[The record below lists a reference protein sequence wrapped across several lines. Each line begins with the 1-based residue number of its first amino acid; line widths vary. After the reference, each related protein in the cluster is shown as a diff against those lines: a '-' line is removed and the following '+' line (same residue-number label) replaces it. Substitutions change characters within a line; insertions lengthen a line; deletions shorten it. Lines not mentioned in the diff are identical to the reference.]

1 MPVKT
6 HTKKKFLENF
16 QKSVIQGR
24 RLLKT
29 ANHRWADRLLTD
41 LYFEIEKTEWLDL
54 QKKHQLIMI
63 ISNSWWMYINSLIKR
78 TNDEIDVDIIRY
90 IDAYK
95 RFFAFLAK
103 LDDFYLFNNFATNL
117 LKTFIEMEDLSQTG
131 ITKFINSY
139 SVKVI
144 ERGEQLKL
152 VELQILLMYLRKSVI
167 PQEYFHYSMEILGKI
182 LFKLDPSKR
191 ALFLYVILEN
201 ININYQ
207 LTPESDNFVKE
218 MVKILSHRIPGY
230 LKNEFSNLN
239 KIVINEKTHSQVLEE
254 LEELISYLNYIG
266 EFSWIIII
274 VKHMFSKMR
283 KYQSY
288 GDAVT
293 YIRKYIDFSIN
304 RNKFE
309 IAFEIYDF
317 LEDLF
322 LYQTDLGYDNILI
335 ELWVEACKK
344 FVDMKEKRFLLQSLE
359 KLDTHLKVP
368 QTNAQIYHYFY
379 TCNFLW
385 QFKSLFFSLDQKDF
399 WRMVFYRAVYEEQD
413 FPLATKILPLLDKK
427 IVPMISNP
435 EKLFEE
441 TKALEREIY
450 SFESPGID
458 TQVLDKEFVIEQ
470 MIFRIN
476 SKGLISYRM
485 ISNEGQIIEGRVK
498 DEFWNDMQILELYSD
513 IFSDKEKR
521 EFDFSLTDFGK
532 ILYLFLPRTIRT
544 ILKKFEIKSLELI
557 PEIYFILD
565 QMTIPFELVY
575 DNNFFL
581 LKYSIGY
588 IIGEPPLG
596 GISFDKPGDSP
607 QSSDQNI
614 KYNVLII
621 DSMNSKGPLKWNE
634 KNKSQDLIFPFIAGR
649 SELDF
654 ISDFFANRTQVKKMT
669 VLSES
674 KSTRDNI
681 LDCVSQE
688 EYHII
693 HIVGNIFYSKWNPSN
708 SFLLTNSNEIVKISD
723 INAAV
728 ISNPYEIK
736 PLIFVNT
743 QLFDVIGLKM
753 NNVVRIFG
761 DIAEQF
767 NYDEITGIV
776 SHNYPIFDE
785 ETQEFTKNFYD
796 HIFKNFGQGISL
808 LKARQICMAN
818 KMVELAQKKA
828 EELTIEDGT
837 ITIDVESSLAI
848 SSYSL
853 YGKPWKKV
861 Q

>member
-1 MPVKT
+1 MTVKT
-6 HTKKKFLENF
+6 KIKKNFLQNF
-16 QKSVIQGR
+16 QKSIIQGR
-24 RLLKT
+24 RLLQS

-41 LYFEIEKTEWLDL
+41 LYFEIEKTEWLDV
-54 QKKHQLIMI
+54 QKKHQLVMI
-63 ISNSWWMYINSLIKR
+63 ISNSWWMYINSLIRR
-78 TNDEIDVDIIRY
+78 TNGEIDVNIIRY

-95 RFFAFLAK
+95 RFFSFLAK
-103 LDDFYLFNNFATNL
+103 LDDFYLFNSFATNL
-117 LKTFIEMEDLSQTG
+117 LKTFIEMEDLSQNG

-139 SVKVI
+139 CIKVI
-144 ERGEQLKL
+144 ERDEQLKL

-182 LFKLDPSKR
+182 LFKLEPSKR
-191 ALFLYVILEN
+191 GLFLYVILEH

-207 LTPESDNFVKE
+207 LSPNSDDFVKD

-230 LKNEFSNLN
+230 LKDEFSNLSKIVVN
-239 KIVINEKTHSQVLEE
+239 KITYREFIEE
-254 LEELISYLNYIG
+254 LENLVSYLNYIG

-274 VKHMFSKMR
+274 VKNMFSKIQR
-283 KYQSY
+283 FQSY

-293 YIRKYIDFSIN
+293 FIRKFIDFSIN

-344 FVDMKEKRFLLQSLE
+344 FVDMKEKKFLLQSLE
-359 KLDTHLKVP
+359 KLDTHLKLP

-399 WRMVFYRAVYEEQD
+399 WRMIFYRAVYEEQT
-413 FPLATKILPLLDKK
+413 FGLASKIISFLDKN
-427 IVPMISNP
+427 IASMITDP
-435 EKLFEE
+435 ENLYNE
-441 TKALEREIY
+441 TKTLEQEIY
-450 SFESPGID
+450 AFETVNSNAS
-458 TQVLDKEFVIEQ
+458 VLDREFVIEQ

-485 ISNEGQIIEGRVK
+485 ISNEAQILEGQIK
-498 DEFWNDMQILELYSD
+498 DEFWNDRQVLDIYSD
-513 IFSDKEKR
+513 IFSNKEQK
-521 EFDFSLTDFGK
+521 EFDLSLTDFGQ
-532 ILYLFLPRTIRT
+532 ILYLFLPFAIRN
-544 ILKKFEIKSLELI
+544 ILKRFEIKSLEFV

-588 IIGEPPLG
+588 IIGEPNLG
-596 GISFDKPGDSP
+596 GISFDRKNLPLRENDE
-607 QSSDQNI
+607 NNT
-614 KYNVLII
+614 YNVLII
-621 DSMNSKGPLKWNE
+621 DTMNSKGPLKWDE
-634 KNKSQDLIFPFIAGR
+634 KNKAKELIFPFEAGR
-649 SELDF
+649 SELEF
-654 ISDFFANRTQVKKMT
+654 ITEYFTNKSQVKQLT
-669 VLSES
+669 LLSEY
-674 KSTRDNI
+674 KSSREDIITEI
-681 LDCVSQE
+681 SQGAH
-688 EYHII
+688 HII

-708 SFLLTNSNEIVKISD
+708 SFLLTNTNEIVRIFD
-723 INAAV
+723 IINA
-728 ISNPYEIK
+728 IKRNNQDIK
-736 PLIFVNT
+736 PIIFVNS
-743 QLFDVIGLKM
+743 QLFDVVGKKLR
-753 NNVVRIFG
+753 NVVRIFG

-767 NYDEITGIV
+767 DYEKIVGIV

-785 ETQEFTKNFYD
+785 ETKEFTKNFYD
-796 HIFKNFGQGISL
+796 HIFMNYGQGVSL

-828 EELTIEDGT
+828 EQLTAEDRT
-837 ITIDVESSLAI
+837 ASIDVQSSLAI
-848 SSYSL
+848 SSYTL

-861 Q
+861 E

>member
-1 MPVKT
+1 MSVKSS
-6 HTKKKFLENF
+6 TKKKFLDNF
-16 QKSVIQGR
+16 QKNIIQGR
-24 RLLKT
+24 RLLQS

-54 QKKHQLIMI
+54 QKKHQLVMI
-63 ISNSWWMYINSLIKR
+63 ISNSWWMYINSLIRRMDK
-78 TNDEIDVDIIRY
+78 EINVDIIRY

-95 RFFAFLAK
+95 RFFSFLAK

-117 LKTFIEMEDLSQTG
+117 LKSFIEMDDLSQKG

-139 SVKVI
+139 CIKVI
-144 ERGEQLKL
+144 ERGELLKL
-152 VELQILLMYLRKSVI
+152 VELQTLLMYLRKSVI
-167 PQEYFHYSMEILGKI
+167 PQEYFHYSMEVLGKI

-207 LTPESDNFVKE
+207 LTPDSDGFVKE

-239 KIVINEKTHSQVLEE
+239 KIVINASTHKQIIEE
-254 LEELISYLNYIG
+254 LEEIITYLNYIG

-274 VKHMFSKMR
+274 IKNMFAKIQ

-344 FVDMKEKRFLLQSLE
+344 FVDMKEKKFLLQSLE
-359 KLDTHLKVP
+359 KLDKHLKIP
-368 QTNAQIYHYFY
+368 QTNAQLYHYFY
-379 TCNFLW
+379 TSNFIW
-385 QFKSLFFSLDQKDF
+385 KFKSIFFSLDQRDF
-399 WRMVFYRAVYEEQD
+399 WKMILYRAIYEEHD
-413 FPLATKILPLLDKK
+413 FSLAKKLIPFLDKN
-427 IVPMISNP
+427 IGSMISDP
-435 EKLFEE
+435 KALYEE
-441 TKALEREIY
+441 TKSLERNIY
-450 SFESPGID
+450 SFETSSPN
-458 TQVLDKEFVIEQ
+458 TEVLHKEFVIEQ

-476 SKGLISYRM
+476 SKGLVSYRM
-485 ISNEGQIIEGRVK
+485 ISNEGKILEGKIK
-498 DEFWNDMQILELYSD
+498 DEYWNDMQIIDIYSD
-513 IFSDKEKR
+513 IFSDKEQK
-521 EFDFSLTDFGK
+521 DYNLSLTDFGK
-532 ILYLFLPRTIRT
+532 ILYLFLPKAIRI
-544 ILKKFEIKSLELI
+544 ILKKFEIKSLDLT

-565 QMTIPFELVY
+565 QMTIPFELIY

-596 GISFDKPGDSP
+596 GISFKRLVDTQQDEN
-607 QSSDQNI
+607 QER
-614 KYNVLII
+614 KYNILVI
-621 DSMNSKGPLKWNE
+621 DSANSKGPFKWNE
-634 KNKSQDLIFPFIAGR
+634 NNKHKELIFPFQAGG
-649 SELDF
+649 SELEF
-654 ISDFFANRTQVKKMT
+654 IINYFNEKDQVNELT
-669 VLSES
+669 VLLDLN
-674 KSTRDNI
+674 STRDKIITNI
-681 LDCVSQE
+681 SQGA
-688 EYHII
+688 YHII
-693 HIVGNIFYSKWNPSN
+693 HIVGNVFYSKWNPSN
-708 SFLLTNSNEIVKISD
+708 SFLLTNSNEIVRISD
-723 INAAV
+723 IINA
-728 ISNPYEIK
+728 IKLNPHGTH
-736 PLIFVNT
+736 PLIFVNC
-743 QLFDVIGLKM
+743 QLFDVVGEKLK
-753 NNVVRIFG
+753 NVVRIFG

-767 NYDEITGIV
+767 NYERIAGVV

-785 ETQEFTKNFYD
+785 ETKEFTKNFYD
-796 HIFKNFGQGISL
+796 HIFINYGQGFSL

-818 KMVELAQKKA
+818 KMTELAHRKA
-828 EELTIEDGT
+828 QELTPEDRT
-837 ITIDVESSLAI
+837 ITIDVQSSLGI
-848 SSYSL
+848 SSYTL

-861 Q
+861 E

>member
-1 MPVKT
+1 MSIKIS
-6 HTKKKFLENF
+6 TKKKFLESF

-24 RLLKT
+24 RLLQS

-54 QKKHQLIMI
+54 QKKHQLVMI

-78 TNDEIDVDIIRY
+78 TNGEIDVDIIRY

-95 RFFAFLAK
+95 RFFSFLAK
-103 LDDFYLFNNFATNL
+103 LDDFYLFNNFATDL
-117 LKTFIEMEDLSQTG
+117 LKTFIEMSGISQSG
-131 ITKFINSY
+131 ITKSINSY
-139 SVKVI
+139 CVKVI
-144 ERGEQLKL
+144 ERGEELKL
-152 VELQILLMYLRKSVI
+152 VELQILLMHLRKSVI
-167 PQEYFHYSMEILGKI
+167 PQEFFYYSMEILGKI
-182 LFKLDPSKR
+182 IFKLEPSKR
-191 ALFLYVILEN
+191 ALFLYLILEN

-207 LTPESDNFVKE
+207 LTPDSDDFVKE
-218 MVKILSHRIPGY
+218 MVRILSYRIPGY
-230 LKNEFSNLN
+230 LKNEFSKLN
-239 KIVINEKTHSQVLEE
+239 KIVINENTYRKIIEDLED
-254 LEELISYLNYIG
+254 LISYLNYIG
-266 EFSWIIII
+266 EFSWIIVI
-274 VKHMFSKMR
+274 VKNLFSKIR
-283 KYQSY
+283 KFQSY

-322 LYQTDLGYDNILI
+322 LFQTDLGYDNILI

-344 FVDMKEKRFLLQSLE
+344 FVDMKEKRFLLQSLQ
-359 KLDTHLKVP
+359 KLDTHLKTPETSNQV
-368 QTNAQIYHYFY
+368 YHYFY

-399 WRMVFYRAVYEEQD
+399 WRMLFYRAVYEQRD
-413 FPLATKILPLLDKK
+413 FALATKILPFLDKT
-427 IVPMISNP
+427 ITPMISNP
-435 EKLFEE
+435 KSLYEE
-441 TKALEREIY
+441 TKAQELEIY
-450 SFESPGID
+450 SFESPSLD
-458 TQVLDKEFVIEQ
+458 AEVLDKEFVIEQ

-485 ISNEGQIIEGRVK
+485 ISNEGQIIEGRIK
-498 DEFWNDMQILELYSD
+498 DEFWNDMQIIDLYSD
-513 IFSDKEKR
+513 VFSEKEKR
-521 EFDFSLTDFGK
+521 VYNLSLTDFGK
-532 ILYLFLPRTIRT
+532 ILYLFLPLTIRN

-565 QMTIPFELVY
+565 QMTIPFELIY

-596 GISFDKPGDSP
+596 GISFGRPGN
-607 QSSDQNI
+607 SSQKIDENK

-621 DSMNSKGPLKWNE
+621 DSINSKGPLRWNE
-634 KNKSQDLIFPFIAGR
+634 EKKTKELIFPFIAGR
-649 SELDF
+649 SELEF
-654 ISDFFANRTQVKKMT
+654 ISDFFANKNQVKNMT
-669 VLSES
+669 ILSES
-674 KSTRDNI
+674 KSTRNNI
-681 LDCVSQE
+681 LNCISQE
-688 EYHII
+688 AYQII

-708 SFLLTNSNEIVKISD
+708 SFLLTNNNEIVRISD
-723 INAAV
+723 INNA
-728 ISNPYEIK
+728 IKLNPHEIK
-736 PLIFVNT
+736 PLIFVNS
-743 QLFDVIGLKM
+743 QLFDVIGGKLK
-753 NNVVRIFG
+753 NVVRIFG

-767 NYDEITGIV
+767 DYEEITGIV

-785 ETQEFTKNFYD
+785 ETKEFTKNFYD
-796 HIFKNFGQGISL
+796 YIFRNYGQGISL

-818 KMVELAQKKA
+818 KMADLAQKKA
-828 EELTIEDGT
+828 QELTAENGT
-837 ITIDVESSLAI
+837 ISIDLENSLAI

-861 Q
+861 E

>member
-1 MPVKT
+1 MSIKISI
-6 HTKKKFLENF
+6 KKKFLENF
-16 QKSVIQGR
+16 QKGIIQGR
-24 RLLKT
+24 RLLQT

-54 QKKHQLIMI
+54 QKKHQLVMI

-78 TNDEIDVDIIRY
+78 SNGEVDVDIIRY

-95 RFFAFLAK
+95 RFFSFLAK
-103 LDDFYLFNNFATNL
+103 LDNFYLFNNFATNL
-117 LKTFIEMEDLSQTG
+117 LKTFIEMEDLSQSG

-139 SVKVI
+139 CVKVI

-152 VELQILLMYLRKSVI
+152 VELQMLLMYLRKSVV
-167 PQEYFHYSMEILGKI
+167 PQEYFHFSMEILGKI

-191 ALFLYVILEN
+191 ALFLYIILEN

-207 LTPESDNFVKE
+207 LTPDSDDFVKD

-239 KIVINEKTHSQVLEE
+239 KIIINEKTHSQVIEE

-274 VKHMFSKMR
+274 VKNMFSKIR

-344 FVDMKEKRFLLQSLE
+344 FVDMKEKKFLLQSLE
-359 KLDTHLKVP
+359 KLDTHLKAP
-368 QTNAQIYHYFY
+368 QTSPQIFHYFY

-399 WRMVFYRAVYEEQD
+399 WRMIFYRAVYEEQD
-413 FPLATKILPLLDKK
+413 FILATKILSFLDKN
-427 IVPMISNP
+427 IAPMISNP
-435 EKLFEE
+435 KALYQE
-441 TKALEREIY
+441 TKGLEREIY
-450 SFESPGID
+450 SFESPRLNAEI
-458 TQVLDKEFVIEQ
+458 LDKEFVIEQ

-485 ISNEGQIIEGRVK
+485 ISNEGQIIEGRIK
-498 DEFWNDMQILELYSD
+498 DEYWNDMQIIDLYSD

-521 EFDFSLTDFGK
+521 EYEFSLTDFGK
-532 ILYLFLPRTIRT
+532 ILYLFLPYTIRT

-575 DNNFFL
+575 DTNFFL

-596 GISFDKPGDSP
+596 GISFGKLEDSS
-607 QSSDQNI
+607 QEDDEKK
-614 KYNVLII
+614 KYNVIII
-621 DSMNSKGPLKWNE
+621 DCMNSKGPLRWNE
-634 KNKSQDLIFPFIAGR
+634 KKKGKELIFPFTAGK
-649 SELDF
+649 SELEF
-654 ISDFFANRTQVKKMT
+654 ITDFFANQNQVNSINI
-669 VLSES
+669 LSET
-674 KSTRDNI
+674 KSTRENI
-681 LDCVSQE
+681 LESISQE
-688 EYHII
+688 IYQII

-708 SFLLTNSNEIVKISD
+708 SFLLTNSNEIVRISD
-723 INAAV
+723 INDA
-728 ISNPYEIK
+728 IKLNPHNIK
-736 PLIFVNT
+736 PLIFVNS
-743 QLFDVIGLKM
+743 QLFDVIGGKLK
-753 NNVVRIFG
+753 NVVRIFG

-767 NYDEITGIV
+767 DYEEITGIV

-785 ETQEFTKNFYD
+785 ETQEFTKNFYN
-796 HIFKNFGQGISL
+796 HIFMNYGQGISL

-818 KMVELAQKKA
+818 KMAELAQKKA
-828 EELTIEDGT
+828 LELTAEDGT
-837 ITIDVESSLAI
+837 ITIDLESSLAI

-861 Q
+861 